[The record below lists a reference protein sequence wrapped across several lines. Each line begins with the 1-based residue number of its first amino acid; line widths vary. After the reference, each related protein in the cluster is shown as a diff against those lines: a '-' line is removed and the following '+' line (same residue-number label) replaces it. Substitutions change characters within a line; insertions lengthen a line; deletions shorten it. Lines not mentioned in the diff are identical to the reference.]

1 MNRVI
6 SEERMIRIR
15 LLMLTLVVIIAGCA
29 MPRIIIYDDPLSSE
43 EHLKLGMAYEKD
55 GELDNAIGEYKAA
68 ARKLPIAYLYLGN
81 VHFQKNELDQAEKY
95 YKKAIRKEAHNAD
108 AHNNLAW
115 LYYIREEN
123 LDKAENLALRA
134 MELDPS
140 KRDIYMDTLE
150 KVRELKGRNK

>member
-1 MNRVI
+1 MSRVI

-15 LLMLTLVVIIAGCA
+15 LLMLTLLVIIAGCA
-29 MPRIIIYDDPLSSE
+29 MPRIIIYDDPLSPE

-55 GELDNAIGEYKAA
+55 GELDNAISEYKAA

-140 KRDIYMDTLE
+140 KRDVYMDTLE
-150 KVRELKGRNK
+150 KVRELKGRNR

>member
-1 MNRVI
+1 MSRVI

-15 LLMLTLVVIIAGCA
+15 LLMLTLLVIIAGCA

-55 GELDNAIGEYKAA
+55 GELDNAITEYKAA

-95 YKKAIRKEAHNAD
+95 YKKAIRKEAHNAG
-108 AHNNLAW
+108 AYNNLAW

-140 KRDIYMDTLE
+140 KRDVYMDTLE
-150 KVRELKGRNK
+150 KVRELKGSKK

>member
-1 MNRVI
+1 
-6 SEERMIRIR
+6 MIRIR
-15 LLMLTLVVIIAGCA
+15 LLMLTLLVIIAGCA
-29 MPRIIIYDDPLSSE
+29 MPRIIIYDDPLSPE

-55 GELDNAIGEYKAA
+55 GELDNAITEYKAA

-108 AHNNLAW
+108 VHNNLAW
-115 LYYIREEN
+115 LYYIKEEN

-140 KRDIYMDTLE
+140 KRDVYMDTLE

>member
-1 MNRVI
+1 MSCVI

-15 LLMLTLVVIIAGCA
+15 LLMLTLLVIIAGCA

-55 GELDNAIGEYKAA
+55 GELDNAIREYKAA
-68 ARKLPIAYLYLGN
+68 ARRLPIAYLYLGN
-81 VHFQKNELDQAEKY
+81 VHFQKNELDEAEKY

-140 KRDIYMDTLE
+140 KRDVYMDTLE

>member
-1 MNRVI
+1 MSCVI

-15 LLMLTLVVIIAGCA
+15 LLMLTLLVIIAGCA

-68 ARKLPIAYLYLGN
+68 ARRLPIAYLYLGN
-81 VHFQKNELDQAEKY
+81 VHFQKNELDEAEKY

-140 KRDIYMDTLE
+140 KRDVYMDTLE

>member
-1 MNRVI
+1 MSRVI
-6 SEERMIRIR
+6 SEERMIHIR
-15 LLMLTLVVIIAGCA
+15 LLMLTLLLIITGCA
-29 MPRIIIYDDPLSSE
+29 MPRVIIYDDPLSSE

-55 GELDNAIGEYKAA
+55 GAFDNAIREYKAA
-68 ARKLPIAYLYLGN
+68 ARRIPIAYLYLGN

-108 AHNNLAW
+108 VHNNLAW

-140 KRDIYMDTLE
+140 KRDVYRDTLE
-150 KVRELKGRNK
+150 KVRGLKGRNE

>member
-1 MNRVI
+1 MSCVI

-15 LLMLTLVVIIAGCA
+15 LLMLTLLVIIAGCA

-108 AHNNLAW
+108 AYNNLAW

-140 KRDIYMDTLE
+140 KRDVYMDTLE

>member
-1 MNRVI
+1 
-6 SEERMIRIR
+6 
-15 LLMLTLVVIIAGCA
+15 MLTLLVIIAGCA

-81 VHFQKNELDQAEKY
+81 VHFQKNELDEAEKY

-140 KRDIYMDTLE
+140 KRDVYMDTLE

>member
-1 MNRVI
+1 MSRVI
-6 SEERMIRIR
+6 SEERMIPIR
-15 LLMLTLVVIIAGCA
+15 LLMLTLLLIITGCA
-29 MPRIIIYDDPLSSE
+29 MPRVIIYDDPLSSE

-55 GELDNAIGEYKAA
+55 GELDNAIREYKAA
-68 ARKLPIAYLYLGN
+68 ARRIPIAYLYLGN

-108 AHNNLAW
+108 VHNNLAW

-140 KRDIYMDTLE
+140 KRDVYRDTLE

>member
-95 YKKAIRKEAHNAD
+95 YKKAIRKKAHNAD

>member
-1 MNRVI
+1 MSCVI

-15 LLMLTLVVIIAGCA
+15 LLMLTLLVIIAGCA

-55 GELDNAIGEYKAA
+55 GELDNAISEYKAA

-81 VHFQKNELDQAEKY
+81 VHFQKNELDEAEKY

-140 KRDIYMDTLE
+140 KRDVYMDTLE

>member
-1 MNRVI
+1 MSRVI

-15 LLMLTLVVIIAGCA
+15 LLMLTLLVIIAGCA
-29 MPRIIIYDDPLSSE
+29 MPRIIIYDDPLSPE

-55 GELDNAIGEYKAA
+55 GELDNAITEYKAA

-108 AHNNLAW
+108 AYNNLAW

-140 KRDIYMDTLE
+140 KSDVYMDTLE
-150 KVRELKGRNK
+150 KVRELKGRKK

>member
-1 MNRVI
+1 MSRVI

-15 LLMLTLVVIIAGCA
+15 LLMLTLLVVIAGCA

-108 AHNNLAW
+108 AYNNLAW

-140 KRDIYMDTLE
+140 KRDVYMDTLE
-150 KVRELKGRNK
+150 KVRELRGRNK

>member
-1 MNRVI
+1 MSRVI
-6 SEERMIRIR
+6 SEERMIRVR
-15 LLMLTLVVIIAGCA
+15 LLMLALLVIIAGCA
-29 MPRIIIYDDPLSSE
+29 MPRVIIYDDPLSSE

-55 GELDNAIGEYKAA
+55 GELDNAIREYKAA
-68 ARKLPIAYLYLGN
+68 ARRLPSAYLYLGN
-81 VHFQKNELDQAEKY
+81 VHFQKNELGQAEKY

-108 AHNNLAW
+108 VHNNLAW

-140 KRDIYMDTLE
+140 KRDVYMDTLE
-150 KVRELKGRNK
+150 KVRKLKGCNK

>member
-1 MNRVI
+1 MSCVI

-15 LLMLTLVVIIAGCA
+15 LLMLTLLVIIAGCA

-55 GELDNAIGEYKAA
+55 GELDNAIREYKAA

-81 VHFQKNELDQAEKY
+81 VHFQKNELDEAEKY

-140 KRDIYMDTLE
+140 KRDVYMDTLE

>member
-1 MNRVI
+1 MSRVI

-15 LLMLTLVVIIAGCA
+15 LLMLTLLVIIAGCA

-55 GELDNAIGEYKAA
+55 RELDNAIGEYKAA
-68 ARKLPIAYLYLGN
+68 ARRLPIAYLYLGN

-95 YKKAIRKEAHNAD
+95 YKKAIRKDPHNAD

-140 KRDIYMDTLE
+140 KRDVYMDTLE

>member
-1 MNRVI
+1 MSRVI

-15 LLMLTLVVIIAGCA
+15 LLMLTLLVIIAGCA
-29 MPRIIIYDDPLSSE
+29 MPRVIIYDDPLSSE

-55 GELDNAIGEYKAA
+55 GELDNAIREYKAA
-68 ARKLPIAYLYLGN
+68 ARWLPIAYLYLGN

-108 AHNNLAW
+108 VHNNLAW

-123 LDKAENLALRA
+123 LDKAEKLALRA

-140 KRDIYMDTLE
+140 KRDVYMDTLE